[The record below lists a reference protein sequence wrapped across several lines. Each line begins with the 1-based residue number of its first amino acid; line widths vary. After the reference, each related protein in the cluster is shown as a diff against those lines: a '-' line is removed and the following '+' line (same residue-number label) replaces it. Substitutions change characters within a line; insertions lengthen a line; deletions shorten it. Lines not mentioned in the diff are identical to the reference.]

1 MRTKYGPL
9 QTLTNHPTSSEQE
22 FFPQNLTNPAV
33 QAFLACWSG
42 HSRMCAVLCDADVN
56 LSQGRSPKPWAST
69 VKADSLQMQSKPP
82 ASGSSSLCP
91 PGLELQSGL
100 EQPGGRAGTAFPSHY
115 RRWPQPLRTALGPPL
130 SGACCIGGTTGEGA
144 HCLGQRGEAVPS
156 PDAAARS
163 GTGSCC
169 APALSGPRWAGSSQP
184 HAGTVPAQDPEGDS
198 TLTPAGANAS
208 SKQGHRTY
216 SSGTRTPGWGVREK
230 KSGSKALWGPQING
244 I

>member
-1 MRTKYGPL
+1 MTMRTKYGPL

-163 GTGSCC
+163 GTGSCLCPC
-169 APALSGPRWAGSSQP
+169 AEWPHMGRILTATCRYCPRPGPRRGQ
-184 HAGTVPAQDPEGDS
+184 HAYSRWSKRFFKTGAQDLQFRD
-198 TLTPAGANAS
+198 
-208 SKQGHRTY
+208 KD
-216 SSGTRTPGWGVREK
+216 TRL
-230 KSGSKALWGPQING
+230 GS
-244 I
+244 